1 GGHGRAALPGPGGA
15 RHRASEQAPGVRA
28 AGAGLRHCRRQ
39 RAPRLPGR
47 LARLQRRIPDPGRPR
62 TDVDPR
68 PHEQPAQA
76 RGPRRLRPHGHR
88 AAADRGRAQHV
99 QRRVPAHEARA
110 DGAHPPP
117 PGPASRGGRAGGAA
131 PVSEEGAG
139 TLTVPAGCHA
149 VTAPPMAG
157 MDVAVVASR
166 YNAGVVQKLL
176 DGAIDRLVERGI
188 SRDRITIVFVPG
200 AWELPLACRRLA
212 EAGGHQAVI
221 ALGCVVRG
229 GTPHFEYVCSEASR
243 GVIQASLD
251 TGLPVSFG
259 LLTTDTMEQA
269 EERAGGAHGN
279 KGAEAAD
286 AAVDMAQLMR
296 ALPRGRRM

>member
-1 GGHGRAALPGPGGA
+1 M
-15 RHRASEQAPGVRA
+15 
-28 AGAGLRHCRRQ
+28 
-39 RAPRLPGR
+39 
-47 LARLQRRIPDPGRPR
+47 
-62 TDVDPR
+62 
-68 PHEQPAQA
+68 
-76 RGPRRLRPHGHR
+76 
-88 AAADRGRAQHV
+88 
-99 QRRVPAHEARA
+99 
-110 DGAHPPP
+110 
-117 PGPASRGGRAGGAA
+117 
-131 PVSEEGAG
+131 SEEGAG

-149 VTAPPMAG
+149 VTAPAMAG

-212 EAGGHQAVI
+212 EAGGHQAVV

-259 LLTTDTMEQA
+259 LLTTDTMQQA
-269 EERAGGAHGN
+269 EERAGGSHGN

>member
-1 GGHGRAALPGPGGA
+1 
-15 RHRASEQAPGVRA
+15 
-28 AGAGLRHCRRQ
+28 
-39 RAPRLPGR
+39 
-47 LARLQRRIPDPGRPR
+47 
-62 TDVDPR
+62 
-68 PHEQPAQA
+68 
-76 RGPRRLRPHGHR
+76 
-88 AAADRGRAQHV
+88 
-99 QRRVPAHEARA
+99 
-110 DGAHPPP
+110 
-117 PGPASRGGRAGGAA
+117 
-131 PVSEEGAG
+131 
-139 TLTVPAGCHA
+139 
-149 VTAPPMAG
+149 M
-157 MDVAVVASR
+157 
-166 YNAGVVQKLL
+166 QKLL
-176 DGAIDRLVERGI
+176 DGAIERLVERGI
-188 SRDRITIVFVPG
+188 ARDRITVAVVPG

-212 EAGGHQAVI
+212 EAGGHQAVV

-269 EERAGGAHGN
+269 QERAGGAHGN

>member
-1 GGHGRAALPGPGGA
+1 
-15 RHRASEQAPGVRA
+15 
-28 AGAGLRHCRRQ
+28 
-39 RAPRLPGR
+39 
-47 LARLQRRIPDPGRPR
+47 
-62 TDVDPR
+62 
-68 PHEQPAQA
+68 
-76 RGPRRLRPHGHR
+76 
-88 AAADRGRAQHV
+88 
-99 QRRVPAHEARA
+99 
-110 DGAHPPP
+110 
-117 PGPASRGGRAGGAA
+117 
-131 PVSEEGAG
+131 VSEEGAG

-149 VTAPPMAG
+149 VTAPAMAG

-212 EAGGHQAVI
+212 EAGGHQAVV

-259 LLTTDTMEQA
+259 LLTTDTMQQA
-269 EERAGGAHGN
+269 EERAGGSHGN

>member
-1 GGHGRAALPGPGGA
+1 
-15 RHRASEQAPGVRA
+15 
-28 AGAGLRHCRRQ
+28 
-39 RAPRLPGR
+39 
-47 LARLQRRIPDPGRPR
+47 
-62 TDVDPR
+62 
-68 PHEQPAQA
+68 
-76 RGPRRLRPHGHR
+76 
-88 AAADRGRAQHV
+88 
-99 QRRVPAHEARA
+99 
-110 DGAHPPP
+110 
-117 PGPASRGGRAGGAA
+117 
-131 PVSEEGAG
+131 
-139 TLTVPAGCHA
+139 
-149 VTAPPMAG
+149 MAG

>member
-1 GGHGRAALPGPGGA
+1 M
-15 RHRASEQAPGVRA
+15 
-28 AGAGLRHCRRQ
+28 
-39 RAPRLPGR
+39 
-47 LARLQRRIPDPGRPR
+47 
-62 TDVDPR
+62 
-68 PHEQPAQA
+68 
-76 RGPRRLRPHGHR
+76 
-88 AAADRGRAQHV
+88 
-99 QRRVPAHEARA
+99 
-110 DGAHPPP
+110 
-117 PGPASRGGRAGGAA
+117 
-131 PVSEEGAG
+131 SEEGAG

-149 VTAPPMAG
+149 VTVPPMAG

-166 YNAGVVQKLL
+166 YNAAIVQKLL
-176 DGAIDRLVERGI
+176 DGAVDRLVERGI
-188 SRDRITIVFVPG
+188 ARDRITVVFVPG

-212 EAGGHQAVI
+212 EAGGHQAVV

-259 LLTTDTMEQA
+259 LLTTDTMQQA

>member
-1 GGHGRAALPGPGGA
+1 M
-15 RHRASEQAPGVRA
+15 
-28 AGAGLRHCRRQ
+28 
-39 RAPRLPGR
+39 
-47 LARLQRRIPDPGRPR
+47 
-62 TDVDPR
+62 
-68 PHEQPAQA
+68 
-76 RGPRRLRPHGHR
+76 
-88 AAADRGRAQHV
+88 
-99 QRRVPAHEARA
+99 
-110 DGAHPPP
+110 
-117 PGPASRGGRAGGAA
+117 
-131 PVSEEGAG
+131 SEEGAG

-149 VTAPPMAG
+149 VTVPPMAG

-166 YNAGVVQKLL
+166 YNAGIVQKLL

-188 SRDRITIVFVPG
+188 SLERITIVFVPG

-212 EAGGHQAVI
+212 EAGGHQAVV

-259 LLTTDTMEQA
+259 LLTTDTMQQA

>member
-1 GGHGRAALPGPGGA
+1 M
-15 RHRASEQAPGVRA
+15 
-28 AGAGLRHCRRQ
+28 
-39 RAPRLPGR
+39 
-47 LARLQRRIPDPGRPR
+47 
-62 TDVDPR
+62 
-68 PHEQPAQA
+68 
-76 RGPRRLRPHGHR
+76 
-88 AAADRGRAQHV
+88 
-99 QRRVPAHEARA
+99 
-110 DGAHPPP
+110 
-117 PGPASRGGRAGGAA
+117 
-131 PVSEEGAG
+131 SEEGAG

-149 VTAPPMAG
+149 VTAPPMADL
-157 MDVAVVASR
+157 DVAVVASR
-166 YNAGVVQKLL
+166 YNAAIVQKLL

-188 SRDRITIVFVPG
+188 ARDRITIVFVPG

-212 EAGGHQAVI
+212 EAGGHQAVV

-229 GTPHFEYVCSEASR
+229 GTPHFEYVCQEASR

-259 LLTTDTMEQA
+259 LLTTDTMQQA

>member
-1 GGHGRAALPGPGGA
+1 
-15 RHRASEQAPGVRA
+15 
-28 AGAGLRHCRRQ
+28 
-39 RAPRLPGR
+39 
-47 LARLQRRIPDPGRPR
+47 
-62 TDVDPR
+62 
-68 PHEQPAQA
+68 
-76 RGPRRLRPHGHR
+76 
-88 AAADRGRAQHV
+88 
-99 QRRVPAHEARA
+99 
-110 DGAHPPP
+110 
-117 PGPASRGGRAGGAA
+117 
-131 PVSEEGAG
+131 VSEEGAG

-149 VTAPPMAG
+149 VTAPAMAD

-212 EAGGHQAVI
+212 EAGGHQAVV

-259 LLTTDTMEQA
+259 LLTTDTMQQA

-279 KGAEAAD
+279 KGVEAAD

>member
-1 GGHGRAALPGPGGA
+1 
-15 RHRASEQAPGVRA
+15 
-28 AGAGLRHCRRQ
+28 
-39 RAPRLPGR
+39 
-47 LARLQRRIPDPGRPR
+47 
-62 TDVDPR
+62 
-68 PHEQPAQA
+68 
-76 RGPRRLRPHGHR
+76 
-88 AAADRGRAQHV
+88 
-99 QRRVPAHEARA
+99 
-110 DGAHPPP
+110 
-117 PGPASRGGRAGGAA
+117 
-131 PVSEEGAG
+131 
-139 TLTVPAGCHA
+139 
-149 VTAPPMAG
+149 MAG

-188 SRDRITIVFVPG
+188 SRDRITVVFVPG

-212 EAGGHQAVI
+212 EAGGHQAVV

-229 GTPHFEYVCSEASR
+229 GTPHFEYVCTEASR

-286 AAVDMAQLMR
+286 AAVEMARLMR

>member
-1 GGHGRAALPGPGGA
+1 
-15 RHRASEQAPGVRA
+15 
-28 AGAGLRHCRRQ
+28 
-39 RAPRLPGR
+39 
-47 LARLQRRIPDPGRPR
+47 
-62 TDVDPR
+62 
-68 PHEQPAQA
+68 
-76 RGPRRLRPHGHR
+76 
-88 AAADRGRAQHV
+88 
-99 QRRVPAHEARA
+99 
-110 DGAHPPP
+110 
-117 PGPASRGGRAGGAA
+117 
-131 PVSEEGAG
+131 VSEAGAG

-149 VTAPPMAG
+149 VTAPAMAG

-212 EAGGHQAVI
+212 EAGGHQAVV

-259 LLTTDTMEQA
+259 LLTTDTMQQA
-269 EERAGGAHGN
+269 EERAGGSHGN

>member
-1 GGHGRAALPGPGGA
+1 
-15 RHRASEQAPGVRA
+15 
-28 AGAGLRHCRRQ
+28 
-39 RAPRLPGR
+39 
-47 LARLQRRIPDPGRPR
+47 
-62 TDVDPR
+62 
-68 PHEQPAQA
+68 
-76 RGPRRLRPHGHR
+76 
-88 AAADRGRAQHV
+88 
-99 QRRVPAHEARA
+99 
-110 DGAHPPP
+110 
-117 PGPASRGGRAGGAA
+117 
-131 PVSEEGAG
+131 
-139 TLTVPAGCHA
+139 
-149 VTAPPMAG
+149 

-212 EAGGHQAVI
+212 EAGGHQAVV

-259 LLTTDTMEQA
+259 LLTTDTMQQA
-269 EERAGGAHGN
+269 EERAGGSHGN

>member
-1 GGHGRAALPGPGGA
+1 
-15 RHRASEQAPGVRA
+15 
-28 AGAGLRHCRRQ
+28 
-39 RAPRLPGR
+39 
-47 LARLQRRIPDPGRPR
+47 
-62 TDVDPR
+62 
-68 PHEQPAQA
+68 
-76 RGPRRLRPHGHR
+76 
-88 AAADRGRAQHV
+88 
-99 QRRVPAHEARA
+99 
-110 DGAHPPP
+110 
-117 PGPASRGGRAGGAA
+117 
-131 PVSEEGAG
+131 VSEEGAG

-149 VTAPPMAG
+149 VTAPAMAD